1 MASEVDRLF
10 EPGVVECPH
19 DYLRELREHDPVHR
33 ISGTSAFLVSRL
45 ELIKEAV
52 ADPSRFSSRTSE
64 FLYCDRTGR
73 AGLRPPI
80 DMGGQD
86 EDTPGILA
94 TADPP
99 DHARHRRQLSQL
111 LSVSAVAEREAEY
124 RRLVDDT
131 LTPALAAG
139 RVEWMGEVAET
150 LPMLMVTRLLGVA
163 DKEAPVLKA
172 QGYASVELIG
182 GFVSDEER
190 PALQATL
197 VELGPAIAAFSA
209 AAASESPDL
218 GTFAATFASGV
229 AAGEIDELE
238 AIGMIATLLAAGGE
252 STTSL
257 LGAGVR
263 AMAEDPK
270 LQDRL
275 RHDLGLVPTFVE
287 EVCRVE
293 PPFRGHYRR
302 VTADTTLGGVPLPKG
317 SRLVLVWPA
326 ANRTDQLGGDAIDLE
341 RSRPRR
347 HVGFGWGPHLCVGAP
362 LARME
367 ARVTFEQ
374 LLSRTTSFAVET
386 DAEVRHHPSLM
397 VRRLA
402 HLPLTLA
409 SRTTAEVASG
419 S

>member
-1 MASEVDRLF
+1 MSDADRLF
-10 EPGVVECPH
+10 EPSVVECPYA
-19 DYLRELREHDPVHR
+19 YLGELRDHDPVHR
-33 ISGTSAFLVSRL
+33 IHGTQAFLVSRL
-45 ELIKEAV
+45 HLIKEV
-52 ADPSRFSSRTSE
+52 VGDPRRFSSRTGE
-64 FLYCDRTGR
+64 FLYCDHAGR

-80 DMGGQD
+80 DLGGQD

-111 LSVSAVAEREAEY
+111 LSVGAVARREDEY

-139 RVEWMGEVAET
+139 RIEWMRELAEP
-150 LPMLMVTRLLGVA
+150 LPMLMVARLLGVA
-163 DKEAPVLKA
+163 DDEAPVLKA

-182 GFVSDEER
+182 GFVRDEEL

-197 VELGPAIAAFSA
+197 VELGPAIAAFSD
-209 AAASESPDL
+209 AAASDSPEL
-218 GTFAATFASGV
+218 GTVAATLARGV

-263 AMAEDPK
+263 AMAEDPE

-275 RHDLGLVPTFVE
+275 RRDPSRIPTFVE

-302 VTADTTLGGVPLPKG
+302 VTADTTLGGVRLPEG

-326 ANRTDQLGGDAIDLE
+326 ANRTTELGGDTIDLD
-341 RSRPRR
+341 RPSPRQ

-367 ARVTFEQ
+367 ARVSFEQ
-374 LLSRTTSFAVET
+374 LLSRTTSFAVEPG
-386 DAEVRHHPSLM
+386 AKIRHHPSLM

-402 HLPLTLA
+402 ALPLTLA
-409 SRTTAEVASG
+409 PRTDR
-419 S
+419 